1 MRRKLD
7 GSADADEIAEVQNI
21 ISMVAAALVAGTALL
36 LAQWPKHPTDGP
48 MTESGELDLKAP
60 APKAPDGH
68 PDLSGPRAPN
78 NR

>member
-21 ISMVAAALVAGTALL
+21 ISMVTVALVAGTRILL
-36 LAQWPKHPTDGP
+36 GQRPKRRTDGP
-48 MTESGELDLKAP
+48 RTESGELDLKAP
-60 APKAPDGH
+60 APKVPDGY